1 MFHLQGTFCCSFPP
15 RCPSALSH
23 GWMQCPH
30 WGLTTTREDL
40 MIWLGATQGAASR
53 GQQCP
58 GSHAVLRSCA
68 PSSGRFGPSH
78 GWDALPPLSLCW
90 LTSYSDREG
99 SERSSPGKPLG
110 SVIKMPLRMLQPSLL
125 LLENTLLAACKQ
137 REHPFQLRKG
147 AQHTAGVF
155 LGVDC
160 RRASDPIGH
169 STNGIA
175 STWRKDAGCRG
186 EAVCYMWAAGGRGFG
201 FGACEEPQ
209 GCTRGTH
216 RAEPALP

>member
-68 PSSGRFGPSH
+68 PSSGSFGPSH

-125 LLENTLLAACKQ
+125 LLQISA
-137 REHPFQLRKG
+137 
-147 AQHTAGVF
+147 
-155 LGVDC
+155 
-160 RRASDPIGH
+160 
-169 STNGIA
+169 
-175 STWRKDAGCRG
+175 
-186 EAVCYMWAAGGRGFG
+186 
-201 FGACEEPQ
+201 
-209 GCTRGTH
+209 
-216 RAEPALP
+216 ALPLLPRTNTSLKVMFLIRDCKFLHRLCPGQSCSAAPHVLTRSHLPARRPA